1 MIDTNISAYQDKT
14 DEQSK
19 QILAQ
24 NLARQAELNTQFTS
38 QYNALNTP
46 KAMKRR
52 QPLEKKAT
60 AASDRLRQERIRQ
73 AQEAQ
78 KAMEGNP
85 GLTTDP
91 FVRPKDTRKRLP
103 LNKPSRFNETQAIE
117 ETSNEEL
124 NAIMAADAQKSR
136 EAIQQR
142 RRRARPF

>member
-1 MIDTNISAYQDKT
+1 M
-14 DEQSK
+14 
-19 QILAQ
+19 
-24 NLARQAELNTQFTS
+24 
-38 QYNALNTP
+38 
-46 KAMKRR
+46 
-52 QPLEKKAT
+52 EKKAT
-60 AASDRLRQERIRQ
+60 AASDWLRQERIRQ